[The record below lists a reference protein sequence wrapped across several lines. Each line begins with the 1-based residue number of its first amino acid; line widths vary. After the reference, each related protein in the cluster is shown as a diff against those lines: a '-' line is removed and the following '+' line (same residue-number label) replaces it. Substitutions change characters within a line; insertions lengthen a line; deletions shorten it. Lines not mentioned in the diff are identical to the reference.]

1 MASSLE
7 HIEHIMDS
15 DLFLV
20 YRTDEA
26 ISLPAIRLRSGMLT
40 IGRSPRSYIFLP
52 DPTVSRSHAVLNVS
66 AQDITLTDLK
76 SRNGTW
82 VDDQQIESCLIHKGQ
97 MIRFGDTVFVLSGDP
112 NLESEFDLDVATDV
126 PPSTRKVIN
135 PAELLRP
142 RQFEVL
148 SWLVQGLNEKEVAT
162 QLGISRETVHNHV
175 RAIYAAYNVHSRV
188 ELLLK
193 VNPMK
198 GIKITVSQPVQ

>member
-1 MASSLE
+1 MASWFE

-20 YRTDEA
+20 SRADDA
-26 ISLPAIRLRSGMLT
+26 ACQPAIRLRSGELT
-40 IGRSPRSYIFLP
+40 IGRTPQCHIFLP
-52 DPTVSRSHAVLNVS
+52 DPTVSRSHAVLRVS
-66 AQDITLTDLK
+66 AQGITLTDLK

-82 VDDQQIESCLIHKGQ
+82 VDDQQIESCHIHKGQ
-97 MIRFGDTVFVLSGDP
+97 KIRFGDTVFLLSGDP
-112 NLESEFDLDVATDV
+112 NKESSLDQDVATEV
-126 PPSTRKVIN
+126 PSSARKTVN
-135 PAELLRP
+135 PAETLKP

-148 SWLVQGLNEKEVAT
+148 GWLIQGLNEKEVAA

-198 GIKITVSQPVQ
+198 GIKITLSHPVE